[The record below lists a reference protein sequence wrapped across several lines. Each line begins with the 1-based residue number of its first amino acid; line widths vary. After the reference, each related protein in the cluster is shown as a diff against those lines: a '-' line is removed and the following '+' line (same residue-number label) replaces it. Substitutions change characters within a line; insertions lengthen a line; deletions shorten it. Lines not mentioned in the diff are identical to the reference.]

1 MAAFAEVL
9 DFWFGSPASAEFGR
23 PRVCWFAK
31 SDAFDAAIRA
41 RFGSLLDRATDGA
54 FDQWTDTP
62 LAALALVILFDQF
75 PRNMHRGMPAA
86 FASDGRALAVSRSMV
101 ERGFDRLLLPVQRW
115 FVYLPFEHAEDL
127 AAQRR
132 SMALFAGLRDDP
144 DSVGTIDYARRHY
157 DVIARF
163 GRFPHRNAILGRAST
178 PEETE
183 FLKLP
188 GASF

>member
-1 MAAFAEVL
+1 MAAFGEVL
-9 DFWFGSPASAEFGR
+9 EFWFGSPASAEFGR
-23 PRVCWFAK
+23 PRACWFAK
-31 SDAFDAAIRA
+31 SDAFDAEIRA
-41 RFGSLLDRATDGA
+41 RFGSLLDRASDGA
-54 FDQWTDTP
+54 LDPWTDTP

-115 FVYLPFEHAEDL
+115 FAYLPFEHAEDL

-144 DSVGTIDYARRHY
+144 GSVGTIDYARRHY

-163 GRFPHRNAILGRAST
+163 GRFPHRNAILGRVST